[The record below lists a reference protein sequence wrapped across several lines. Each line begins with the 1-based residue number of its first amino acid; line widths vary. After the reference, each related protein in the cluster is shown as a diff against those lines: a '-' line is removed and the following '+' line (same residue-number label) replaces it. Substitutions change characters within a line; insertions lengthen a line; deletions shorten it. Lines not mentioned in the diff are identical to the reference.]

1 MALARYARLPG
12 YDPSPANLDLVSAH
26 YEIHRETL
34 EMMTPE
40 PSVGSLIRLD
50 AHIVQ
55 VARYIDDFFGFDQW
69 FLFDTRWAAAN
80 PDLARSLLRY
90 AAHWDPYDGVTPK

>member
-1 MALARYARLPG
+1 M
-12 YDPSPANLDLVSAH
+12 
-26 YEIHRETL
+26 
-34 EMMTPE
+34 
-40 PSVGSLIRLD
+40 
-50 AHIVQ
+50 Q